1 MRVYTELVLGKT
13 DPGLRAPEMP
23 IDITKAYD
31 NAALIDTLGFD
42 GIVSTET
49 KEDPFM
55 VLALAAQATEKVSL
69 ATSVAI
75 AFPRSPAITAMSAW
89 NLQRLSAGRFTL
101 GLGPQVR
108 GHIKRRFGLEPHPM
122 GPWMR
127 DYVRAVR
134 AVWDCWQNSTPLDF
148 DSEHYKLNLMV
159 PLFDPGPI
167 DHPDIPIHLAA
178 LNTYMCRVAGEVGD
192 GMRPHPVCT
201 PKYIQEVMKP
211 AFAKGAEIAGRDP
224 NALAIAMKPLVAT
237 APDEDSLQA
246 RIRVVRARVSLYA
259 TTPAYR
265 KAFEIFDLGDLA
277 EKLSHI
283 SRAQKWDEMP
293 DHVDDDVLNKYA
305 VVGVYE
311 EIGQKMVERFD
322 GVLTDVGFS
331 IPVSTDRDRAVLAEM
346 LNDIHTGK
354 RAA

>member
-31 NAALIDTLGFD
+31 SAALIDTLVFD

-55 VLALAAQATEKVSL
+55 VLALAAQASEKVSL

-75 AFPRSPAITAMSAW
+75 AFPRSPAVTAMSAW

-127 DYVRAVR
+127 DYARAVR
-134 AVWDCWQNSTPLDF
+134 AVWDCWQNGTDLDF
-148 DSEHYKLNLMV
+148 ESEHYKLNLMV

-167 DHPDIPIHLAA
+167 EHPDIPIHLAA

-224 NALAIAMKPLVAT
+224 DALAIAMKPLVAT
-237 APDEDSLQA
+237 APNEESLQA
-246 RIRVVRARVSLYA
+246 RIKEVRARVSFYA
-259 TTPAYR
+259 STPTYR
-265 KAFEIFDLGDLA
+265 KAFDIFGLGELA
-277 EKLSHI
+277 EKLSHL

-293 DHVDDDVLNKYA
+293 SFIDDDVLNTYA
-305 VVGVYE
+305 VVGTYE
-311 EIGQKMVERFD
+311 EIGQKIVDRFE

-331 IPVSTDRDRAVLAEM
+331 IQVNNPGDKEILMDM
-346 LNDIHTGK
+346 LRKIQAGSSSN
-354 RAA
+354 

>member
-31 NAALIDTLGFD
+31 SAALIDTLGFD

-55 VLALAAQATEKVSL
+55 VLALAAQASEKVSL

-75 AFPRSPAITAMSAW
+75 AFPRSPAVTAMSAW

-134 AVWDCWQNSTPLDF
+134 AVWDCWQNGTALDF

-167 DHPDIPIHLAA
+167 EHPHIPIHLAA

-211 AFAKGAEIAGRDP
+211 AFAKGADIAGRDP
-224 NALAIAMKPLVAT
+224 NAMAIAMKPLVAT

-246 RIRVVRARVSLYA
+246 RIREVRARVSFYA
-259 TTPAYR
+259 STPAYR
-265 KAFEIFDLGDLA
+265 KAFDIFGLGELA
-277 EKLSHI
+277 EKLSHL

-293 DHVDDDVLNKYA
+293 GFIDDEVLNTYA
-305 VVGVYE
+305 VVGTYE
-311 EIGQKMVERFD
+311 EIGQKIVDRFE

-331 IPVSTDRDRAVLAEM
+331 IQVNNPGDKEILMDMVRKIQADNGT
-346 LNDIHTGK
+346 N
-354 RAA
+354 

>member
-23 IDITKAYD
+23 IDITRAYD

-127 DYVRAVR
+127 DYVQAVR

-246 RIRVVRARVSLYA
+246 RIREVRARVSFYA
-259 TTPAYR
+259 STPAYR

-277 EKLSHI
+277 EKLSHL

-293 DHVDDDVLNKYA
+293 DHIDDDVLNKYA

-331 IPVSTDRDRAVLAEM
+331 IPVSTDRDRTVLAEM
-346 LNDIHTGK
+346 LNDIQTGK

>member
-1 MRVYTELVLGKT
+1 
-13 DPGLRAPEMP
+13 MP

-246 RIRVVRARVSLYA
+246 RIREVRARVSFYA
-259 TTPAYR
+259 STPAYR

-277 EKLSHI
+277 EKLSHL

-346 LNDIHTGK
+346 LNDIQTGK